1 MISTRLKKMRFQFL
15 LFLFCVFSV
24 SEMNAKALRVVT
36 TTEDIA
42 SIARFIGKDRVE
54 VTALVRGAQ
63 DPHYIQVRPSDMIK
77 VSRADLLVIVGLGL
91 DGWILPVIDGAR
103 NPGVRI
109 GARGFLDASS
119 GIELLE
125 VPTGKVD
132 RSLGDVHPQGNP
144 HYWLDPSNGKII
156 AKNIM
161 ESLSLVQPSER
172 EFFKENFEEF
182 SKKLDQAIIHWKEEL
197 AFFKG
202 KQVITYHTTWSYFL
216 KAFGANARNYVEIR
230 AGVPASPKHLQ
241 ELISQIKKEK
251 IDLIITEP
259 YFDIRLPEKIA
270 ASSQARL
277 RVLAPSVGAFAQIKD
292 YFDLFEY
299 NIQELLRL

>member
-1 MISTRLKKMRFQFL
+1 MRFKFW
-15 LFLFCVFSV
+15 LFLFCIFSV
-24 SEMNAKALRVVT
+24 SELNAKALRVVT
-36 TTEDIA
+36 TTEDLA
-42 SIARFIGKDRVE
+42 SIARFIGKDKVE
-54 VTALVRGAQ
+54 VAALVRGVQ

-77 VSRADLLVIVGLGL
+77 VSRAELLVIVGMGL

-103 NPGVRI
+103 NPEVRI
-109 GARGFLDASS
+109 GAQGFLDASS

-125 VPTGKVD
+125 VPQGKVD

-156 AKNIM
+156 AKNMM
-161 ESLSLVQPSER
+161 EKLSLVSPSER

-182 SKKLDQAIIHWKEEL
+182 SKKLDQAVQGWKKEL
-197 AFFKG
+197 VSFKG
-202 KQVITYHTTWSYFL
+202 KQVITYHTTWSYFM
-216 KAFGANARNYVEIR
+216 KAFNMSARNYVEIR
-230 AGVPASPKHLQ
+230 AGVPPSPKHLQ
-241 ELISQIKKEK
+241 ELISQIKNER
-251 IDLIITEP
+251 IELIITEP

-270 ASSQARL
+270 ASSGASL
-277 RVLAPSVGAFAQIKD
+277 RVLAPSVGAFPQVKD